1 MSNFNLTR
9 RRNHYVPLGH
19 VLLGGVK
26 RMLDEYNAS
35 HSNSKRHKSHHHRT
49 MNVLNSM
56 DAHTVSFPVI
66 ENPNFSMSLEN
77 HASSERTDSEI

>member
-1 MSNFNLTR
+1 MSTFDLTR
-9 RRNHYVPLGH
+9 RHDNYVPLGH

-49 MNVLNSM
+49 MKVLNSM
-56 DAHTVSFPVI
+56 NKNTVYFPVI
-66 ENPNFSMSLEN
+66 ETPNFSLPLEK
-77 HASSERTDSEI
+77 HASIERTNSEV